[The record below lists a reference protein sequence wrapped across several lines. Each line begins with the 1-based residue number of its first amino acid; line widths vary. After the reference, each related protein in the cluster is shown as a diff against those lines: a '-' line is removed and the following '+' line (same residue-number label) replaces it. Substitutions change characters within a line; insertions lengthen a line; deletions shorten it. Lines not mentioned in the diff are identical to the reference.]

1 MIQTTDPC
9 ALVSI
14 PASAPLSFAPA
25 NLQRWGSW
33 LLTAAVVFGL
43 ALTLILANTGTL
55 LYVVGLPALIFGV
68 LLFGV
73 LFWHSTVNLVV
84 AIVGFVVMANNV
96 EGFQVVEIL
105 YAGYLYA
112 LLGLWFIRHRLID
125 RQPVITS
132 RADGALTVFLAM
144 LPVTLLMTFVFEGDF
159 RVAASELIS
168 LSMLLIF
175 YPVRHTVAHHK
186 RGPQI
191 ILITVVTLGALV
203 AIVNLIEYA
212 GDLSNAWATVQIAGS
227 RVVVNDCLLL
237 TGALASLT
245 LLVYARKV
253 WVALFYLGTFALAF
267 AGLIVTQTRGY
278 WLAFIL
284 GFAAL
289 LYLMNAKQRART
301 LIGCAVASGIIFG
314 IAYVMIGPFLFVV
327 MGGIIERFSSLG
339 TALTQD
345 LSLINRFRESW
356 AVLGHIAWNPLIGY
370 GPGVPYEFWDIVH
383 QTTHIDT
390 FVHNGYIG
398 LWYKYGLWG
407 LGLVMYFWLSTVRRG
422 IGAFRTAG
430 AAIWTRLAGIS
441 GALPMIAVLV
451 ATLTANPFYL
461 KNYLFIIG
469 VSAGMAAGAAARA
482 KALGSSDA
490 G

>member
-1 MIQTTDPC
+1 MSFLAAAALNPDPVQ
-9 ALVSI
+9 LR
-14 PASAPLSFAPA
+14 
-25 NLQRWGSW
+25 RWGSV
-33 LLTAAVVFGL
+33 LLTATLIL
-43 ALTLILANTGTL
+43 ALAVTLLLANTGTL
-55 LYVVGLPALIFGV
+55 LYVVSLPALILGV
-68 LLFGV
+68 LLITA
-73 LFWHSTVNLVV
+73 LFWNTTANLVV

-105 YAGYLYA
+105 YALYLYA
-112 LLGLWFIRHRLID
+112 MLALWFVRHRIIGGQSVTD
-125 RQPVITS
+125 S
-132 RADGALTVFLAM
+132 AADKALTIFMAA
-144 LPVTLLMTFVFEGDF
+144 LPLTLILTFFFDGDF

-175 YPVRHTVAHHK
+175 YPVRQVVAGHRH
-186 RGPQI
+186 GPQI
-191 ILITVVTLGALV
+191 ILITVVTLGGLV
-203 AIVNLIEYA
+203 AMVNLFEYA
-212 GDLSNAWATVQIAGS
+212 GDLSNAWAAVQIAGS

-245 LLVYARKV
+245 LLVYSRTIWQAT
-253 WVALFYLGTFALAF
+253 FYLGTFALSF

-301 LIGCAVASGIIFG
+301 LIGCAVAGGIIFG
-314 IAYVMIGPFLFVV
+314 IAYIMIGPFLLVV
-327 MGGIIERFSSLG
+327 AEGIIDRFSSLG

-356 AVLGHIAWNPLIGY
+356 TVLGHIAWNPLIGY

-383 QTTHIDT
+383 QTTHVDT

-407 LGLVMYFWLSTVRRG
+407 LGLVMFFWLSTVRRG
-422 IGAFRTAG
+422 IGAFRNLANDQ
-430 AAIWTRLAGIS
+430 WTRLAGIS

-469 VSAGMAAGAAARA
+469 VSAGMASGAASRA
-482 KALGSSDA
+482 LPTGSRASKP
-490 G
+490 

>member
-1 MIQTTDPC
+1 MSITVPA
-9 ALVSI
+9 ALNPI
-14 PASAPLSFAPA
+14 R
-25 NLQRWGSW
+25 LQRWGMI
-33 LLTAAVVFGL
+33 LLMAGLGLGLAITL
-43 ALTLILANTGTL
+43 ALTNTGSL
-55 LYVVGLPALIFGV
+55 IYVTALPALILGS
-68 LLFGV
+68 LLIGV
-73 LFWHSTVNLVV
+73 LFWNSTLNLVV
-84 AIVGFVVMANNV
+84 AIAGFVVMANNV
-96 EGFQVVEIL
+96 EGFQLVEIL
-105 YAGYLYA
+105 YAAYLYA
-112 LLGLWFIRHRLID
+112 LLGLWFVRYRLLD
-125 RQPVITS
+125 KQPIVTS
-132 RADGALTVFLAM
+132 RADGALTVFLAL
-144 LPVTLLMTFVFEGDF
+144 LPVTLVLTFTFNGDF

-168 LSMLLIF
+168 LSMLLIY
-175 YPVRHTVAHHK
+175 YPVRHTVATH
-186 RGPQI
+186 RTGPRI
-191 ILITVVTLGALV
+191 ILLTVVTLGALV
-203 AIVNLIEYA
+203 AMVNLIEYA
-212 GDLSNAWATVQIAGS
+212 GDLSNAWAAVQIAGS

-253 WVALFYLGTFALAF
+253 WVASLYLGAFALTF

-289 LYLMNAKQRART
+289 LYLMNARQRART
-301 LIGCAVASGIIFG
+301 LIGCAVAGGIIFG

-327 MGGIIERFSSLG
+327 AGGIIERFGSLG

-356 AVLGHIAWNPLIGY
+356 AVLRHIAWNPLIGY

-390 FVHNGYIG
+390 YVHNGYIG

-407 LGLVMYFWLSTVRRG
+407 LIAVMYFWLSTARRG
-422 IGAFRTAG
+422 IGAFRTQSADL
-430 AAIWTRLAGIS
+430 WTRLAGIS

-469 VSAGMAAGAAARA
+469 VSAGMAAGAAARVDSA
-482 KALGSSDA
+482 RK
-490 G
+490 